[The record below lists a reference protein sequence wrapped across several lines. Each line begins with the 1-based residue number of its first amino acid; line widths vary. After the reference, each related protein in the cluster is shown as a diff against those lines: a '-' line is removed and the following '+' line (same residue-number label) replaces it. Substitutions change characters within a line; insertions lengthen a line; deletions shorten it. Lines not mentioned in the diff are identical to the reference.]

1 MKIGAFEIDEP
12 VPELNRPHALVT
24 IRPWVDVGKV
34 GRHCLIRLERYM
46 QAEEFGRLA
55 RPGHFYDFTRYR
67 PRVMNVGVERR
78 VSIPN
83 TTVLFAKGEQA
94 PDFLFFHLLEPH
106 AFGEDYVDSVLE
118 LLKYFGAERYIQVG
132 GISDSVPHTRPLQ
145 VTGITSDEVA
155 NRFRIERSNYQGPTS
170 ITYLITQ
177 GTPGLGIE
185 TANFLAHLPHYAQLD
200 EDYSGVARLLE
211 ILCQWYGLPS
221 HLIDSERGQRQYEQI
236 EAAVARNPRAKTMV
250 QQLEASYDA
259 KAQKPEQES
268 PPPLSPEVE
277 RFLQEMDRRMVE
289 GEREG

>member
-1 MKIGAFEIDEP
+1 MSGICRRRNSAGWPAQEIF
-12 VPELNRPHALVT
+12 N
-24 IRPWVDVGKV
+24 
-34 GRHCLIRLERYM
+34 
-46 QAEEFGRLA
+46 
-55 RPGHFYDFTRYR
+55 DFTRYR

-118 LLKYFGAERYIQVG
+118 LLKYFGAERYTQVG

-211 ILCQWYGLPS
+211 ILCQWYGLAIS
-221 HLIDSERGQRQYEQI
+221 FDRQRAGPAPVWADRSGGGPQSQGKDHGP
-236 EAAVARNPRAKTMV
+236 AAGSQLRCQGPKARTAEPAATI
-250 QQLEASYDA
+250 A
-259 KAQKPEQES
+259 
-268 PPPLSPEVE
+268 
-277 RFLQEMDRRMVE
+277 
-289 GEREG
+289 